1 MRLEHQ
7 EKMIEVQ
14 NYKLKE
20 NQHEEHEQIWKT
32 ILANGSDL
40 VKLSTNV
47 NIYINEKKSLMT
59 DCETSHENL
68 EGVEK
73 QLLEIQKSLN
83 ILKADISVARQKWE
97 KNKTA
102 READLLEYTD
112 KLKTLYKTTNED
124 DLVIGELDAK

>member
-1 MRLEHQ
+1 
-7 EKMIEVQ
+7 MIEVQ

-32 ILANGSDL
+32 ILTNGSDL
-40 VKLSTNV
+40 VKLSTKV
-47 NIYINEKKSLMT
+47 NMNINEKKSLMT

-68 EGVEK
+68 ESVEK
-73 QLLEIQKSLN
+73 QLLEIQKLLN

-102 READLLEYTD
+102 READLLEYTE

>member
-1 MRLEHQ
+1 
-7 EKMIEVQ
+7 MIEVQ

-47 NIYINEKKSLMT
+47 NININEKKSLMT

>member
-47 NIYINEKKSLMT
+47 NININEKKSLMT

>member
-1 MRLEHQ
+1 
-7 EKMIEVQ
+7 MIEVQ

-40 VKLSTNV
+40 VKLSTKV
-47 NIYINEKKSLMT
+47 NNNINDKKSLMT